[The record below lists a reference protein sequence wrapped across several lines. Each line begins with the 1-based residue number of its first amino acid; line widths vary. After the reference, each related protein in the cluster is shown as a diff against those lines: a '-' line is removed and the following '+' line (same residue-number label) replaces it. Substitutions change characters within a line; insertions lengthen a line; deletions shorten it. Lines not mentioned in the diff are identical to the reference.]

1 MKHIREEMELFIPSI
16 VVLFF
21 AALVCFF
28 VLPNISPYV
37 LGVLSLLMFGIG
49 VWQHYSMF
57 PYEYRA
63 PSLVTDKLRD
73 YGGFIMLSAVIIVGI
88 GMILQAFGLNPPAV
102 AEILPQTITAPFS
115 GTNNSKG
122 VFNLSGNSANSGI
135 VSKLTSGINDA
146 VKSVNGLMNSSKTKS
161 NSLVSP
167 SFKTS

>member
-1 MKHIREEMELFIPSI
+1 MELFIPSI

-73 YGGFIMLSAVIIVGI
+73 YGGFIMLAAIIIVGI
-88 GMILQAFGLNPPAV
+88 GLILQSFGLNPPAV
-102 AEILPQTITAPFS
+102 AEILPQTVTAPFS

-122 VFNLSGNSANSGI
+122 VFNLGGNSPNSAKANKSSG
-135 VSKLTSGINDA
+135 GINGA
-146 VKSVNGLMNSSKTKS
+146 LSQLTKSMNSSKTKS